1 MKRQA
6 AAAAVYAAEI
16 VATIKERAQLR
27 FLAAYSRDLFSTV
40 QSTSE
45 YNAVVGALELP
56 RPQIVA
62 AGSLGKGNYGEVWR
76 ATVQPPAPATAAAA
90 AAAAGASAAMVVAT
104 TAFDA
109 DHAAVHDHHP
119 AAQPSSITDGTI
131 TYPIDVAVKSRL
143 AGETD
148 PAVDE
153 ALLVEALVLHA
164 LKHDHILGLVGISTS
179 KLPFLVATEHMVN
192 GDLKTYLRACRPTQE
207 NAKARITLLDVSMI
221 AERIAKAL
229 AYLESVSV
237 VHRDVAARNV
247 LVGKTTTEVKLG
259 DLGAARSVFREV
271 DREYT
276 ATSDHMPARW
286 MALES
291 LKAAIFSNK
300 SDVWGFGVLCW
311 ELTTMAQTPYGIMG
325 IKDMID
331 SLTTGTRLEEAPL
344 TPPGL
349 YKQMLLCWSVDPK
362 RRPRFANLVSAL
374 SSIRGALAVT
384 HDGSVILGSDSKLGA
399 NNAPLAGSGGGGGS
413 AGGANS
419 GYIEGMVEFKGGVG
433 GGGGSG
439 STVGANSEY
448 IEGMLEF
455 EESPYSQC
463 TPIDPKHLDYHNLLF
478 KRVATSEYEII
489 DMSTSPF
496 GDLGTVATLGLA
508 TSSASMKAHSVC
520 RNGLDK
526 VISSALQF
534 ADLMLERGKGMGL
547 TRDQIASIHAYTQ
560 DSPLYVGLNGAL
572 GGWGPEG
579 RAAVAYYLP

>member
-1 MKRQA
+1 
-6 AAAAVYAAEI
+6 
-16 VATIKERAQLR
+16 
-27 FLAAYSRDLFSTV
+27 
-40 QSTSE
+40 
-45 YNAVVGALELP
+45 
-56 RPQIVA
+56 
-62 AGSLGKGNYGEVWR
+62 VWR
-76 ATVQPPAPATAAAA
+76 ATVQPHPTA

-119 AAQPSSITDGTI
+119 AAQPSSMTDGTI
-131 TYPIDVAVKSRL
+131 AYPIDVAVKSRL

-478 KRVATSEYEII
+478 KRVVTSEYELI

-496 GDLGTVATLGLA
+496 GDLGTVATVGLA
-508 TSSASMKAHSVC
+508 TASASMKAHSVC
-520 RNGLDK
+520 GNALDK